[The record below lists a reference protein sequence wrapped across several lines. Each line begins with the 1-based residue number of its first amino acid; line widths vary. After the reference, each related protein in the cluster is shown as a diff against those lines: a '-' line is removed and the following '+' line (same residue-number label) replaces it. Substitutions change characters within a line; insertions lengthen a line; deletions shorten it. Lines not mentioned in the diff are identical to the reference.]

1 MLNELFRELNY
12 EFVDVSN
19 DVTVGTKFCV
29 VVEIESQTFRGEGTT
44 KKMAKTNCA
53 VAAVKAL
60 TESGVIAN
68 RLAEKEAK
76 KKRAMHIYPGTT
88 DADLLDSAVIKL
100 AVHFPDLQ
108 YRLVS
113 QNDMWNSG
121 MMSYTV
127 TVTVRGESFFA
138 TGPTEKA
145 AKNLVADKVLSKLGL
160 WSAEDMKAKGQ
171 ASKMEADSTNPSF
184 GRGAV
189 RGFRG
194 RGFGNRGVFRGSF
207 QRGANLGAFQA
218 QPPNYGVPSI
228 LGNQAQGFTGES
240 VEWHAGASRGG
251 RGFRGAERGFFRGRA
266 ASTGMSSQG
275 LGQMGSSENGSG
287 RGSLYGGS
295 IFHSGRGGV
304 GMRGLVGRNR
314 GSTNKRGQMGNSL
327 NKAGD
332 SFGQM
337 GSGYSHSARQFGR
350 GALDSA
356 YQTNVVNTLNSKGTG
371 WESSSSRGKNKDSSF
386 SGRNLSSWQGQGNEK
401 GSSWP
406 TAEKNSSWKGQT
418 MNKYSSW
425 SQSENKTS
433 SWNEQKKTS
442 LLPSKAN
449 TEKFTATTSWN
460 SDVVRKPENKMET
473 PFATGWNSEPQTTSD
488 SGAYYTGGYGTSEA
502 VSADSYNYKLEPSGQ
517 AADYLAKPEPIQY
530 GNPPPGEYFD
540 TTGAA
545 TYSTADNNYFN
556 QDNGTYSGTAG
567 GTYEYE
573 GTPGTYAGLYTSEG
587 TGNTYEN
594 YEGYGGDTGSYT
606 MGGV

>member
-12 EFVDVSN
+12 EFIDVSN

-29 VVEIESQTFRGEGTT
+29 VVEVEGQTFRGEGTT

-60 TESGVIAN
+60 TESGIIAN

-76 KKRAMHIYPGTT
+76 KKKVMRLYPGAT
-88 DADLLDSAVIKL
+88 DTDLLDSAVIKL

-113 QNDMWNSG
+113 QNDMWSNG
-121 MMSYTV
+121 VMSYTV

-160 WSAEDMKAKGQ
+160 WSAEDMRAKVE

-184 GRGAV
+184 GRGRGV

-194 RGFGNRGVFRGSF
+194 RGFGNRGVFRGGI
-207 QRGANLGAFQA
+207 QRAPNLGAFPDQS
-218 QPPNYGVPSI
+218 PSYGMPSI
-228 LGNQAQGFTGES
+228 LGNPAQGFTGGS
-240 VEWHAGASRGG
+240 VEWRGGASRSS
-251 RGFRGAERGFFRGRA
+251 RGFHAVDRGFCRGPASA
-266 ASTGMSSQG
+266 AMSSQG

-287 RGSLYGGS
+287 RGRGSLYGGS

-304 GMRGLVGRNR
+304 GTRGVVGRGR

-327 NKAGD
+327 NKVGD
-332 SFGQM
+332 SFGQL
-337 GSGYSHSARQFGR
+337 GSGYSHSAGQFGR
-350 GALDSA
+350 GVLDSA
-356 YQTNVVNTLNSKGTG
+356 YQTNVVNTLNSKGNA
-371 WESSSSRGKNKDSSF
+371 WESSSSYGKNKDSSF
-386 SGRNLSSWQGQGNEK
+386 FGKNSSSWQSQGNEK

-425 SQSENKTS
+425 QSENKTC
-433 SWNEQKKTS
+433 SWNDQKKKP
-442 LLPSKAN
+442 LLQSKTN
-449 TEKFTATTSWN
+449 TEKFAATSWN
-460 SDVVRKPENKMET
+460 SDIARKHENKTET
-473 PFATGWNSEPQTTSD
+473 FATGWYSEPQITSD
-488 SGAYYTGGYGTSEA
+488 SVAYYTGEYGTSEA
-502 VSADSYNYKLEPSGQ
+502 VAADNYNYEMEVPSQ
-517 AADYLAKPEPIQY
+517 AAGYLGKPEPSEY
-530 GNPPPGEYFD
+530 GNPPTGEYFD
-540 TTGAA
+540 TTGGA
-545 TYSTADNNYFN
+545 TYSTANDSYFQ
-556 QDNGTYSGTAG
+556 QDDGTYSGTAV

-573 GTPGTYAGLYTSEG
+573 GTSGTYAGMYKSQG
-587 TGNTYEN
+587 TGNAYEN
-594 YEGYGGDTGSYT
+594 YGGYGGGADSYA
-606 MGGV
+606 MGGI